1 MISVDSTKSFIFPKT
16 LLITTKSSVTKSSVT
31 KSSVTK
37 SSVTKPSVIH
47 SNILLDLFY
56 VKKTQKKAKE
66 AKTKHR
72 NRSSFKMFF

>member
-16 LLITTKSSVTKSSVT
+16 LLITTKSSVTKSSV
-31 KSSVTK
+31 
-37 SSVTKPSVIH
+37 IH
-47 SNILLDLFY
+47 SKILLDLFY
-56 VKKTQKKAKE
+56 VKKTEKKAKE

>member
-16 LLITTKSSVTKSSVT
+16 LLITTKSSVTKSSV
-31 KSSVTK
+31 
-37 SSVTKPSVIH
+37 IH
-47 SNILLDLFY
+47 SKILLDLFY
-56 VKKTQKKAKE
+56 VKKTHKKAKE

>member
-16 LLITTKSSVTKSSVT
+16 LLITTKSSVTKSSV
-31 KSSVTK
+31 
-37 SSVTKPSVIH
+37 IH
-47 SNILLDLFY
+47 SKILLDLFY

>member
-16 LLITTKSSVTKSSVT
+16 LLITTKSSVTKSSV
-31 KSSVTK
+31 
-37 SSVTKPSVIH
+37 IH
-47 SNILLDLFY
+47 SKILLDLFY

-66 AKTKHR
+66 AKMKHR